1 MSFKK
6 INHSMLN
13 IKKVYISSVYLFTL
27 LFIMSCT
34 KSPGVGGQATIK
46 VKIIVNN
53 INALGN
59 VSAEYDA
66 QEHDVY
72 IIYGDNNNTFDDDVK
87 TSHDGTFEFKY
98 LNQGNYEVFT
108 YSECLNCPNGQD
120 SLIKINTTIGSR
132 NETVIL
138 EDIVIANY

>member
-1 MSFKK
+1 
-6 INHSMLN
+6 MLN
-13 IKKVYISSVYLFTL
+13 IKKVYTGSVYLFTL
-27 LFIMSCT
+27 LFIISCT

-46 VKIIVNN
+46 GKIIVNN

-132 NETVIL
+132 NETAIL

>member
-6 INHSMLN
+6 NYSMLN
-13 IKKVYISSVYLFTL
+13 TKKFYTGSVSLFTL
-27 LFIMSCT
+27 LFIISCT
-34 KSPGVGGQATIK
+34 KSPGIGGQATIK
-46 VKIIVNN
+46 GKIIVNN

>member
-1 MSFKK
+1 MFD
-6 INHSMLN
+6 
-13 IKKVYISSVYLFTL
+13 IKKAYTVSFSLLTL
-27 LFIMSCT
+27 LFIFSCT
-34 KSPGVGGQATIK
+34 KSPGTGGQATIK
-46 VKIIVNN
+46 GKIIVNN

-66 QEHDVY
+66 QDQDVY
-72 IIYGDNNNTFDDDVK
+72 IIYGDNDNTYDDDVS

-108 YSECLNCPNGQD
+108 YSECSSCPNGQD
-120 SLIKINTTIGSR
+120 SLIKINTTIDSR

-138 EDIVIANY
+138 DDIIIANY

>member
-6 INHSMLN
+6 NYSMLN
-13 IKKVYISSVYLFTL
+13 TKKVYTGSVYLFTL
-27 LFIMSCT
+27 LFIISCT

-46 VKIIVNN
+46 GKIIVNN
-53 INALGN
+53 YNALGN
-59 VSAEYDA
+59 PTGDSYEA
-66 QEHDVY
+66 QDHDVY
-72 IIYGDNNNTFDDDVK
+72 IIYGDNDNTYDDDVS

>member
-1 MSFKK
+1 
-6 INHSMLN
+6 MLN
-13 IKKVYISSVYLFTL
+13 TKKVYTGSVYLFTL
-27 LFIMSCT
+27 LFIISCT

-46 VKIIVNN
+46 GKIIVNN